1 MNHGV
6 EERKR
11 DLKRTRRLSTRK
23 KRQQLAPR
31 DWRKIKK
38 VKRGGEGGLES
49 ISVQLVVF
57 SFILL
62 LKDKRQLKKSISLSF
77 RAKARTFKCN
87 NQNVLLPKRP
97 QPYSIAHA
105 DLSPSSLR
113 NSNTCHEYRSTQ
125 KSVNIGCCS
134 EKHIM
139 HIRKKFRDLK
149 ITKS

>member
-38 VKRGGEGGLES
+38 VKRGGGGLES

-62 LKDKRQLKKSISLSF
+62 LKDKRQLKKKIYITKLQI
-77 RAKARTFKCN
+77 ARPFKCN
-87 NQNVLLPKRP
+87 NQNVLLPERP
-97 QPYSIAHA
+97 QPYSIARE

-113 NSNTCHEYRSTQ
+113 NRDTCHEYRS
-125 KSVNIGCCS
+125 I
-134 EKHIM
+134 
-139 HIRKKFRDLK
+139 
-149 ITKS
+149 